1 MKRVNMLIVA
11 LCLVAVAA
19 SCSPR
24 QMAIKEAV
32 GMLDTGITSFEQDT
46 DLEMLEAAFPANI
59 KLCEA
64 LLANDPENR
73 QLRVLLSRMY
83 ASYAWAFLEGNYE
96 ALSLAPEPAP
106 DQEAE
111 MAALRYRLSRYY
123 LKGAGYAE
131 KALKQTAAGPCMA
144 AAGIAELD
152 ACFSQIGEAAVPE
165 LFWYAFNLGTWVNQ
179 NRDAPDAFSFSQR
192 ARAAMSRVQIL
203 DPLYFHGGA
212 LFFFM
217 GYHAAIPEDLGGRP
231 GEVLGFYRQLKQLKG
246 DDFLLADLY
255 YARFYLVNQGD
266 REGFEKTLQAV
277 IARHLPED
285 DPYPLLNVMARQRA
299 RIYLNGADLFFP
311 R

>member
-1 MKRVNMLIVA
+1 MKTISVLLVA
-11 LCLVAVAA
+11 LCLVAA

-24 QMAIKEAV
+24 QMAIREAV
-32 GMLDTGITSFEQDT
+32 GMLDTGITAFEQDT

-64 LLANDPENR
+64 LLANDPGNR
-73 QLRVLLSRMY
+73 RLQVLLSRMY

-96 ALSLAPEPAP
+96 NLVFSPAPKP

-111 MAALRYRLSRYY
+111 TASLRYRMSRYY

-131 KALKQTAAGPCMA
+131 SALKQTAAGLCMA
-144 AAGIAELD
+144 SPDVDELD
-152 ACFSQIGEAAVPE
+152 ACFSRLGEAAVPE

-179 NRDAPDAFSFSQR
+179 NRDDPDAFAFSQR
-192 ARAAMSRVQIL
+192 ARAAMTRVQAL

-217 GYHAAIPEDLGGRP
+217 GYHASIPEELGGRP
-231 GEVLGFYRQLKQLKG
+231 DEVLGYYRQLKQLKG

-255 YARFYLVNQGD
+255 YARFYMVSQDD
-266 REGFEKTLQAV
+266 REGFENTLQGV
-277 IARHLPED
+277 VGHRLPNE

-299 RIYLNGADLFFP
+299 RIYLDGADAFFP
-311 R
+311 

>member
-1 MKRVNMLIVA
+1 MKPVIVLMVA
-11 LCLVAVAA
+11 LCMVAGVVA
-19 SCSPR
+19 CSPR

-32 GMLDTGITSFEQDT
+32 GMLDTGITAFEQDT
-46 DLEMLEAAFPANI
+46 DLEMLAAAFPANI

-83 ASYAWAFLEGNYE
+83 ASYAWAFLEGDYE

-131 KALKQTAAGPCMA
+131 KALQQTAAGACMA
-144 AAGIAELD
+144 SAGVAELD
-152 ACFSQIGEAAVPE
+152 ACFSRLGEAAVPE

-179 NRDAPDAFSFSQR
+179 NRDDPEAFAFSQR
-192 ARAAMSRVQIL
+192 AHAAMSRVQAL
-203 DPLYFHGGA
+203 DPSYFHGGA

-231 GEVLGFYRQLKQLKG
+231 GEVLGYYRQLKQLKG

-255 YARFYLVNQGD
+255 YARFYMVSQGD
-266 REGFEKTLQAV
+266 RGGFEKTLQGV
-277 IARHLPED
+277 IGRRTLED
-285 DPYPLLNVMARQRA
+285 DPYPLLNVMARKRA
-299 RIYLNGADLFFP
+299 RIYLDAVDIFFP
-311 R
+311 